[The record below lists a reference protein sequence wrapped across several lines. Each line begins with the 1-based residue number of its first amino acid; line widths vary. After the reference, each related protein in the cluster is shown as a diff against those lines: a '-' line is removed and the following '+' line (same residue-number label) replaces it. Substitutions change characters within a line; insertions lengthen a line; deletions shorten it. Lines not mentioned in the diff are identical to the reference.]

1 MSIESFDDYMTTDCE
16 ELADLNVSYE
26 ISNYPADLSLAEYY
40 RKWKKEE
47 KDLEIPEFQRNYV
60 WNKNEASRLIESF
73 LLGLPV
79 PGVFLYKK
87 RRDNK
92 LLIIDGQQR
101 ILSVIRFLDGFFGD
115 KVFRLSNVRER
126 WNNKSFNELC
136 DNDKRLLEDSILRAT
151 IIQQLNP
158 DDESSIFHIFERL
171 NTGGKNLNPME
182 VRRCVYNGNLLH
194 TIEALN
200 EYKSWRSLI
209 GKNEV
214 DQRYVDVEWILRSFA
229 LGTSLET
236 YEKPMKV
243 FLNKFCINNRE
254 VFSDKLKLAIDQFTD
269 LTDYLLNELGERPFN
284 LKGKI
289 NYAVIDSVIGTLVS
303 VDKNQWPSDIKDR
316 YEILKMDE
324 NFIKCI
330 SANTSD
336 ANAVQNRFERVK
348 TILLG

>member
-1 MSIESFDDYMTTDCE
+1 MD
-16 ELADLNVSYE
+16 
-26 ISNYPADLSLAEYY
+26 
-40 RKWKKEE
+40 
-47 KDLEIPEFQRNYV
+47 
-60 WNKNEASRLIESF
+60 
-73 LLGLPV
+73 
-79 PGVFLYKK
+79 
-87 RRDNK
+87 
-92 LLIIDGQQR
+92 
-101 ILSVIRFLDGFFGD
+101 
-115 KVFRLSNVRER
+115 
-126 WNNKSFNELC
+126 
-136 DNDKRLLEDSILRAT
+136 
-151 IIQQLNP
+151 
-158 DDESSIFHIFERL
+158 IFERL

-254 VFSDKLKLAIDQFTD
+254 VFSDKLKLAIDQFTE